1 MKQLTLSINTTNNL
15 KTIVQLGKV
24 RIVKKYKNPKD
35 QELLT
40 LINQIMKKAHSAS
53 LRPELRPR
61 GSGQAST
68 FKDIKEIKVNIG
80 PGSFT
85 GIRVG
90 VSVANALAWSLGIK
104 VNGKKQVIPVYN

>member
-1 MKQLTLSINTTNNL
+1 MKTKEKLVLSIDTTDNL

-24 RIVKKYKNPKD
+24 KIVRKYKDPKD

-40 LINQIMKKAHSAS
+40 LINQILKKSKKS
-53 LRPELRPR
+53 
-61 GSGQAST
+61 
-68 FKDIKEIKVNIG
+68 FKDIGEIKVNPG

-104 VNGKKQVIPVYN
+104 VNNKKQATPVYK